1 MIKTLKNTLKAEC
14 FVLKYM
20 FQTDTPVS
28 IAYLAII
35 GIQYSVPLI
44 CVWLWKLI
52 LDEFTVIYLFGH
64 KGAKIWIYLGI
75 YLFLN
80 VLVSVLNE
88 TGTVISEKLNR
99 KATKKLDISI
109 MKKLASVDTA
119 FFDNPKN
126 KDMLVAAQ
134 TSETHITGNMSWTVE
149 TIIRIFSFVAAL
161 VVFLSYNPVFGLLYM
176 VTYIPGAIISYKNKV
191 KVDQWSLDTIPETRK
206 KDYYKY
212 LLTGEPFAKDLRLYD
227 LADYFKEKY
236 NELWNK
242 IRAQR
247 EKMFIKGQVMTFS
260 SSLLTY
266 IGIAIILLFSV
277 RSVLEGNTAIGTL
290 ALYIGLAASSG
301 ENFQQIIVDI
311 AAQVEI
317 DIPRVL
323 CFLDFMKYE
332 NPIKNESNEPLPDYL
347 DIEFINLYFKYP
359 GNNEYTLKNFSYKIE
374 HGKKIALVGVNGS
387 GKTTL
392 IKLLL
397 RFYVP
402 ESGEIRIG
410 GKNISS
416 YSPAE
421 LDRLFGVY
429 FQDIQTYALSIREN
443 IALSDIER
451 RSDND
456 AVLSAANAAGADAI
470 IKASPKGLD
479 SKMTRMFEND
489 GLELSGGQWQKIAL
503 ARAFFRDSKFL
514 VLDEPSSALDPKA
527 EDYILSSFEKLCKN
541 KGGILISHRLSS
553 VMAADEIV
561 LMENGSVC
569 ETGTHEELM
578 KLNGRYAKM
587 YSLQAKKYLEENKH
601 ENHNK

>member
-52 LDEFTVIYLFGH
+52 LDEFTVIYLFGN

-80 VLVSVLNE
+80 VVVSVLNE

-176 VTYIPGAIISYKNKV
+176 VTYIPGAIISYKNKL

-212 LLTGEPFAKDLRLYD
+212 LLTGEPFAKDLRLYH
-227 LADYFKEKY
+227 LAGYFKEKY

-332 NPIKNESNEPLPDYL
+332 NPIRNEGNEPLPDHL

-359 GNNEYTLKNFSYKIE
+359 GNKEYTLKNFSYKIE

-421 LDRLFGVY
+421 LDCLFGVY

-456 AVLSAANAAGADAI
+456 AVLSAANAAGADEI

-514 VLDEPSSALDPKA
+514 ILDEPSSALDPKA

-553 VMAADEIV
+553 IMAADEIV